1 MNFDNNLIKLIS
13 ILSVGF
19 VLLFGNIQQINFLSI
34 QNRKSINLTAENSA
48 LLLKKETLLQQ
59 NNNKFMAEIDKK
71 IEKNEIQQTVIGTAA
86 SKETFDDAFKNQ
98 QNLISINNTTI
109 VAR

>member
-1 MNFDNNLIKLIS
+1 MKLDKNIIKLIS

-19 VLLFGNIQQINFLSI
+19 ILLFGNVQQINFLSI

-48 LLLKKETLLQQ
+48 LQLKKETLSQQ
-59 NNNKFMAEIDKK
+59 NNNKFIAEIDKK
-71 IEKNEIQQTVIGTAA
+71 IEKNEIQQTVIGAA
-86 SKETFDDAFKNQ
+86 MNKETFGEVFKSQ
-98 QNLISINNTTI
+98 QNQVNVNTTTI